1 MQYIPI
7 IPEKTSEISP
17 LNLVN
22 ILSAYFCEFLG
33 YIIVTQTTQIN
44 ADYPTVFLQDCDET
58 QYQGAGRLI
67 RVFQL

>member
-1 MQYIPI
+1 M
-7 IPEKTSEISP
+7 
-17 LNLVN
+17 NLVN

-33 YIIVTQTTQIN
+33 YIIVPQTTQIN